1 MPRHLMSNLLGLVGA
16 IVGGVLGFYTFGWLY
31 SQGFYG
37 LMIPGAFLG
46 LGCGLLAQ
54 HASVPRGIACGV
66 AALILALFTE
76 WEFFPFVADSSLSYF
91 VRHLTDLRPVTGL
104 MAVIGAAIAL
114 WVGKDAGFRWLPE
127 GRRPAPAEPKQD
139 PMREV

>member
-1 MPRHLMSNLLGLVGA
+1 MPPRLISNLLGLVGA

-31 SQGFYG
+31 GQGFYG

-54 HASVPRGIACGV
+54 HHSVTRGLVCGV

-76 WEFFPFVADSSLSYF
+76 WQFRPFVADTKLSYF
-91 VRHLTDLRPVTGL
+91 VRHLTDLTPVTVL
-104 MAVIGAAIAL
+104 MTVIGAAIAF
-114 WVGKDAGFRWLPE
+114 WVGKDAGFQWLPE

>member
-1 MPRHLMSNLLGLVGA
+1 MPPRLISNLLGLVGA

-31 SQGFYG
+31 GQGFYG

-54 HASVPRGIACGV
+54 HHSVPRGIVCGV

-76 WEFFPFVADSSLSYF
+76 WQFRPFVADTKLSYF
-91 VRHLTDLRPVTGL
+91 VRHLTDLTPVTVL
-104 MAVIGAAIAL
+104 MTVIGAAIAF
-114 WVGKDAGFRWLPE
+114 WVGKDAGFQWLPE
-127 GRRPAPAEPKQD
+127 ARRPAPAEPKQD
-139 PMREV
+139 RMREV